1 MNTIE
6 IIFKKLM
13 DHSTY
18 IPSER
23 GMVLDISLN
32 DLSKEIASELY
43 KQQEEQ
49 EIQMRSVQDESAM
62 ANEPEGEQE

>member
-1 MNTIE
+1 
-6 IIFKKLM
+6 M